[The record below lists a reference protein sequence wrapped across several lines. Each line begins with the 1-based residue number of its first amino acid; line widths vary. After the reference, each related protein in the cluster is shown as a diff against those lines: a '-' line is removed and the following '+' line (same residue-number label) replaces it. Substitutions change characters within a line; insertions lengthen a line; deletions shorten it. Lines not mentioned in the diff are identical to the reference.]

1 MCIQERIAFDGTK
14 WYIVES
20 EKCFDIST
28 IYGFGTVK
36 NVPRSPSGGKAVAWP
51 CDTEVDL
58 RAIAT
63 CAL

>member
-14 WYIVES
+14 WYILES

-36 NVPRSPSGGKAVAWP
+36 NVPRSPSGGKAVA
-51 CDTEVDL
+51 
-58 RAIAT
+58 
-63 CAL
+63 